1 AAGPL
6 PLPRR
11 DGLDRGRRPHP
22 ARRGLRRRPP
32 RQLQLGA
39 RSRPARAREGVARAA
54 DRAPG
59 DDDAAALRPL
69 GRADDAAPPGRG
81 RARRR
86 LDARLQPRARL
97 PRGHVAAVPAARPR
111 AGGAA
116 RPRRGAADPPRRRAA
131 ASRRARARRLARAG
145 DDPPLPRGRRRD
157 GRRRDDGLPPEQPR
171 AAGVPRALPL
181 RDRARARARR
191 LVRLGARPR
200 PLVARARAPLRP
212 VTVELRRLEG
222 RLDDERLGWIARL
235 YGPTDAKYRSL
246 AYVRHQF
253 AENPFGWSVNVFAV
267 ADGEPVGHCGVVP
280 FRARLDGQ
288 PFTAGKLEALAVAPS
303 HRGRR
308 PDGGSVSVDVLRALY
323 ALALATEMRV
333 IFGLAPP
340 RVGGIHVR
348 AGCTLVPVDAPSL
361 VLVTN
366 PSGVG
371 AGGSARR
378 RLAAVLAAGQG
389 ALLAA

>member
-1 AAGPL
+1 
-6 PLPRR
+6 
-11 DGLDRGRRPHP
+11 
-22 ARRGLRRRPP
+22 
-32 RQLQLGA
+32 
-39 RSRPARAREGVARAA
+39 
-54 DRAPG
+54 
-59 DDDAAALRPL
+59 
-69 GRADDAAPPGRG
+69 
-81 RARRR
+81 
-86 LDARLQPRARL
+86 
-97 PRGHVAAVPAARPR
+97 
-111 AGGAA
+111 
-116 RPRRGAADPPRRRAA
+116 
-131 ASRRARARRLARAG
+131 
-145 DDPPLPRGRRRD
+145 
-157 GRRRDDGLPPEQPR
+157 
-171 AAGVPRALPL
+171 
-181 RDRARARARR
+181 
-191 LVRLGARPR
+191 
-200 PLVARARAPLRP
+200 

-389 ALLAA
+389 ALLAAAAAGAVGEVRVREPGPADADLAEAAAPAGAWTVSGADAWEWYAGSGALQVVEVAGRHGSRALVRIGEAGAAPVQIVGWRAEAGGRRSATALVAALAALARRAGAPTLRFQPWRGSGDDGTLARACARLGFVRRSDFDLLVKSDDEGFPAAAAAVNPFFYVTF